1 MKQSNNY
8 SFLIADRHCVVRHGL
23 SLIIKESFLNAEV
36 YQTKKFSDIIKT
48 LRETKIDLLIL
59 DVNFPEG
66 SSLNILKEI
75 KSIQPNA
82 KILIFSICDEDSYAI
97 RYLKAGASG
106 FLSKEC
112 CEDEIKHAINA
123 MLFTGKYITTRL
135 KNKIL
140 DSCILKKPVNPL
152 DLLSNRELEVAR
164 LLVDGYGNLEI
175 MRTLKIK
182 SNTISTYKFRIF
194 EKLEIDNLA
203 KLIKLYFQYS
213 DAEN

>member
-8 SFLIADRHCVVRHGL
+8 SFLVADRHCVVRHGL
-23 SLIIKESFLNAEV
+23 SLILKESFLNANV
-36 YQTKKFSDIIKT
+36 CQTKSFSEIIKT
-48 LRETKIDLLIL
+48 IKETKIDLLIL

-75 KSIQPNA
+75 KLIQPSI
-82 KILIFSICDEDSYAI
+82 KVLIFSICDEDSYAI

-106 FLSKEC
+106 FLSKES
-112 CEDEIKHAINA
+112 CEEEIKHAINT
-123 MLFTGKYITTRL
+123 MLFSGKFITSRL

-140 DSCILKKPVNPL
+140 DSCISKKPVNPL
-152 DLLSNRELEVAR
+152 ELLSNRELEVTR
-164 LLVDGYGNLEI
+164 LLVNGYGNLEI
-175 MRTLKIK
+175 MSLLKIK

-194 EKLEIDNLA
+194 EKLEVDNLV